1 MNGTTRRRLAALAIG
16 AGVLATGCA
25 ANPPAAEPPAVIPPA
40 TASGAPT
47 PTQTFTIVTPTG
59 TPGATTP
66 PEQMAPSG
74 PIPAGLRLPNEGEKS
89 DSPEFT
95 DWITDNAVGQPWLLD
110 ACQPTDY
117 PTDRRRLAF
126 RSVSRTG
133 PEAHD
138 ARQLAVY
145 PSPEV
150 AAEVLAGF
158 RRALAA
164 CATGTSPQGLTWQ
177 WVSQDAPDL
186 GDEGLL
192 AASVIGVGPGAS
204 PAGDRIA
211 VTRIGTA
218 VFLAYGGG
226 EFQSAEIDGGA
237 EAARDVAQQFLD
249 SL

>member
-1 MNGTTRRRLAALAIG
+1 MLAA
-16 AGVLATGCA
+16 VGCA
-25 ANPPAAEPPAVIPPA
+25 ASPPPEPPAVIPPA
-40 TASGAPT
+40 TASAGPT
-47 PTQTFTIVTPTG
+47 PEQTFTIVTPTG
-59 TPGATTP
+59 DPAATTP

-74 PIPAGLRLPNEGEKS
+74 AIPAGLRLPNEGEKS

-95 DWITDNAVGQPWLLD
+95 DWITDNATGQPWLLD
-110 ACQPTDY
+110 PCRPTEY
-117 PTDRRRLAF
+117 PTDRQRLAF

-177 WVSQDAPDL
+177 FVTRDAPDL
-186 GDEGLL
+186 GDDGLL

-204 PAGDRIA
+204 PSGDRIA
-211 VTRIGTA
+211 VTRVGAA

-226 EFQSAEIDGGA
+226 EFQTAELDGGVD
-237 EAARDVAQQFLD
+237 AARDVAEEFLE
-249 SL
+249 SV